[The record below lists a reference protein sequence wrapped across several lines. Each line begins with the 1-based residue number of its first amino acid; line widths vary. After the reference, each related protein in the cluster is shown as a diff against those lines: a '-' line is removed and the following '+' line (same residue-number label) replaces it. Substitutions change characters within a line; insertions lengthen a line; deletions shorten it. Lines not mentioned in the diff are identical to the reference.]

1 MAFNI
6 NYIGRVSSSAN
17 SDIQRMWVYNGTTT
31 GSNETVATIVA
42 SGYFNDFMVNL
53 ALGLGPLSVGDLF
66 VINGNDASAFYT
78 VTSVTTNVTM
88 SVFAS
93 TGVVGTANIQDGAVT
108 NAKLAT
114 DAVDTTNIVDAAV
127 TSDKIDPTVLQYVA
141 VNLSAANIL
150 AMYGAPVQVLAA
162 GGANTAHIVEHAVLV
177 MDYNSTQYAAG
188 GAIGLQYGNTANLA
202 GEAASATIPAA
213 NIQGAADTSDMVAG
227 ALTSGAMT
235 AVENLGLFIS
245 NLTAAFT
252 TGNSPCILHLW
263 YRTIPTV

>member
-1 MAFNI
+1 MSFNI

-17 SDIQRMWVYNGTTT
+17 SDIQKVWVYNGTAT
-31 GSNETVATIVA
+31 GSNEAVATIVA
-42 SGYFNDFMVNL
+42 SGYFNSFMVNVT
-53 ALGLGPLSVGDLF
+53 LGLGPLSVGDLMI
-66 VINGNDASAFYT
+66 INGNDASAFYT
-78 VTSVTTNVTM
+78 VTSVTTNVTL

-108 NAKLAT
+108 TAKIADGDVTTAKL
-114 DAVDTTNIVDAAV
+114 DTGAV
-127 TSDKIDPTVLQYVA
+127 TSDKMDATVLKYVA

-150 AMYGAPVQVLAA
+150 GMYATPVSVLAA

-177 MDYNSTQYAAG
+177 MDYGTTQYAAG

-202 GEAASATIPAA
+202 GEAATATIPAA
-213 NIQGAADTSDMVAG
+213 NIQGAADTADMVAG
-227 ALTSGAMT
+227 VLTSGAMT
-235 AVENLGLFIS
+235 AVENMALYIS

-252 TGNSPCILHLW
+252 TGDSPCVLHLW